1 MAHQSVRLSISARA
15 LRCWA
20 VACLLLLHAMPAWAR
35 PVLRS
40 LPAAVLLSYASVV
53 RTGEI
58 AIVET
63 DSAGRALQITLL
75 GYAAAP
81 PPAVYALVAD
91 PLRYPRYV
99 RNLTRSDV
107 EHRPDGSMLN
117 RWRLTFPIGSF
128 DGTDEVRLISGGE
141 GAASGTG
148 AVEMRAVGEGKQ
160 GTTRWEFLPL
170 PGGGTLVVNYGYYD
184 PLDNAFLRVMIGQDP
199 ALDAGFN
206 LAGGL
211 ALVRGLLAEA
221 GREARASGLQLA
233 APSAGAAPDF
243 GPLLARGT
251 VAVVRTGGQ
260 GQLVDVSVVERV
272 SAAAQHMQELV
283 RAPENWP
290 RFLHTVKRVDVT
302 QRDPA
307 GLEYDMTVAGFLIDV
322 VTTFRMVFVPGG
334 ADTLA
339 IGGAVKGAR
348 FRWDIRP
355 DPGGSVVVWR
365 GNLHLT
371 DTSRMLRAML
381 RIEPSFEHS
390 ANISMGLIS
399 VRSLAAQA
407 LPAR

>member
-1 MAHQSVRLSISARA
+1 MAHLRLRLIALVACALAFSAR
-15 LRCWA
+15 
-20 VACLLLLHAMPAWAR
+20 PAWSR

-40 LPAAVLLSYASVV
+40 FPSAVLQAYAAVVKS
-53 RTGEI
+53 GEI
-58 AIVET
+58 AVVET
-63 DSAGRALQITLL
+63 DAQGHARQITLL

-81 PPAVYALVAD
+81 PSAVYALVAD

-128 DGTDEVRLISGGE
+128 EGTDEVRLLAGGE
-141 GAASGTG
+141 GAAPGTG
-148 AVEMRAVGEGKQ
+148 AVEMHSVGDGKE

-170 PGGGTLVVNYGYYD
+170 AGGGTLVVNYGYYD
-184 PLDNAFLRVMIGQDP
+184 PLDNAFLRVLIGQDP

-221 GREARASGLQLA
+221 SREARAGGLQLTAPA
-233 APSAGAAPDF
+233 AGGAPDF

-251 VAVVRTGGQ
+251 VAVVRTGGA

-272 SAAAQHMQELV
+272 PAAAQYMTDLV

-290 RFLHTVKRVDVT
+290 RFLRTVKRVGVT
-302 QRDPA
+302 ERDA
-307 GLEYDMTVAGFLIDV
+307 SGLEYDMTVAGFLVDV
-322 VTTFRMVFVPGG
+322 VTTFRMLFVPGG

-339 IGGAVKGAR
+339 ISGAVKGAR

-355 DPGGSVVVWR
+355 DKEGSSVVVWR

-371 DTSRMLRAML
+371 DSSRMLKSML
-381 RIEPSFEHS
+381 SIEPSFEHS

-399 VRSLAAQA
+399 VRSLASQA
-407 LPAR
+407 GPKR